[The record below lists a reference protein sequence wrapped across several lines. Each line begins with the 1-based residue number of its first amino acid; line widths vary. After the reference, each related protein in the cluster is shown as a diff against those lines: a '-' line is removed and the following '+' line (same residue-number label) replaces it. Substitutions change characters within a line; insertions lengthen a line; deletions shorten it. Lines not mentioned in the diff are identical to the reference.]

1 VTERFPVVAGDRP
14 DVTDEDV
21 IGERRREELLE
32 RVQRKTATV
41 GQRLPESVEIQG
53 TEMNLKEFVWETKRQ
68 GSVPPE
74 LRDRVREVRGKLTTE
89 RTERKERL
97 ADAELTESEAE
108 ALAESIVGIDRAL
121 SALRNLQ
128 EPDIEDSARQ
138 QKIENNRRWVSFL
151 DNILD

>member
-1 VTERFPVVAGDRP
+1 
-14 DVTDEDV
+14 VTDEDV